1 MKIQLKKNNNK
12 KTRAIEGRVKKQI
25 LGTDQ
30 KSVTNFFSKD
40 FLNEETIYE
49 MNKIKEGEQE
59 INRSD
64 LFYKIGDK
72 IKTYDFQTF
81 KKIRSFGK
89 GISSGTLKLND
100 VLEEHIK
107 VKGINKFKK
116 SMKSKVPVK
125 NEKKKNTNF

>member
-1 MKIQLKKNNNK
+1 MKIQLKK

-25 LGTDQ
+25 LGTEQ

-49 MNKIKEGEQE
+49 MNKIKEVEQE

-64 LFYKIGDK
+64 LFHKIGDK

-89 GISSGTLKLND
+89 EICSGTLKLND
-100 VLEEHIK
+100 VHEEHIK
-107 VKGINKFKK
+107 VKGINKFKE

-125 NEKKKNTNF
+125 NEKQH

>member
-1 MKIQLKKNNNK
+1 
-12 KTRAIEGRVKKQI
+12 
-25 LGTDQ
+25 
-30 KSVTNFFSKD
+30 
-40 FLNEETIYE
+40 
-49 MNKIKEGEQE
+49 MNKIKEVEQE

-64 LFYKIGDK
+64 LFHKIGDK

-89 GISSGTLKLND
+89 EICSGTLKLND

-116 SMKSKVPVK
+116 SMKSKVLVK
-125 NEKKKNTNF
+125 NEKKNTNFWKHN

>member
-1 MKIQLKKNNNK
+1 
-12 KTRAIEGRVKKQI
+12 
-25 LGTDQ
+25 
-30 KSVTNFFSKD
+30 
-40 FLNEETIYE
+40 

>member
-1 MKIQLKKNNNK
+1 MKIQLKKKKNK

-25 LGTDQ
+25 LDTDQ

-72 IKTYDFQTF
+72 IKTYDF
-81 KKIRSFGK
+81 
-89 GISSGTLKLND
+89 
-100 VLEEHIK
+100 
-107 VKGINKFKK
+107 
-116 SMKSKVPVK
+116 
-125 NEKKKNTNF
+125 

>member
-1 MKIQLKKNNNK
+1 MKIQLKKKTK

-25 LGTDQ
+25 LDTDQ

-72 IKTYDFQTF
+72 IKTYDF
-81 KKIRSFGK
+81 
-89 GISSGTLKLND
+89 
-100 VLEEHIK
+100 
-107 VKGINKFKK
+107 
-116 SMKSKVPVK
+116 
-125 NEKKKNTNF
+125 